1 MSKRSKVKPAAIPR
15 PGARRTVVKRRRG
28 WLVGTILLS
37 LLAASAWWVG
47 RLERGPTPPLLNTEG
62 HDPAVARLIASATR
76 DVESTPES
84 GAAWGR
90 LGAAFFAY
98 GFDAPACTA
107 LEQAGRLAPREPR
120 WPYRLA
126 LVQIEM
132 GASPDLIRSNL
143 QTAVEL
149 CRDQPDMP
157 RLRLAQFLL
166 EHGQADQARPHF
178 EQLLRLQPAHPSA
191 LLGLARVRLA
201 EGRAADSLELVTR
214 CASDPH
220 VARSAQALL
229 AQLQQRLGNPGAA
242 EAAGRQSAS
251 LPPDQPWPDPYLAEY
266 PDLRVGRRAMMEA
279 AQELIEARRFDE
291 ALKVLGTV
299 TNDYP
304 QAPEAYYGIGLLLNQ
319 RLRNKEAEAVLRENV
334 RLDPDSAHGHEQLA
348 LALMAQQRFA
358 DATGALQRAVQ
369 LMPTLG
375 RAHHQLGVACARLG
389 QPDEAIAHLREA
401 TRIDPKDVESHGLL
415 ADMLSVRGRYAE
427 AAETLAHAIQL
438 RPTWARARF
447 NLGYVCAQMGKPEEA
462 IPHLREAINQ
472 NPNDADSYVLLAEI
486 LNRRG
491 ETNEAARLLRQAQVI
506 GPADKRAQP

>member
-1 MSKRSKVKPAAIPR
+1 MSKRSKAKPTAIRR
-15 PGARRTVVKRRRG
+15 PGARRGVAKRRRG
-28 WLVGTILLS
+28 WLTGTILLS

-47 RLERGPTPPLLNTEG
+47 RLERGPKPPVVNTAG
-62 HDPAVARLIASATR
+62 QDPAVAKLIASVTR
-76 DVESTPES
+76 EVESSPES
-84 GAAWGR
+84 GAKWGR

-107 LEQAGRLAPREPR
+107 LEQAGRLAPDEPR
-120 WPYRLA
+120 WPYHLA
-126 LVQIEM
+126 LAQIEM

-143 QTAVEL
+143 QAAVEL
-149 CRDQPDMP
+149 SRDQPDMP

-178 EQLLRLQPAHPSA
+178 EQLLRLKPEHPPA

-201 EGRAADSLELVTR
+201 EGRADDSLDLVTR
-214 CASDPH
+214 CASDRH

-229 AQLQQRLGNPGAA
+229 AQLYQRLGNPGAA

-304 QAPEAYYGIGLLLNQ
+304 QAPEAYYGIGLVLNQ
-319 RLRNKEAEAVLRENV
+319 GRRSQEAEVVLRENV
-334 RLDPDSAHGHEQLA
+334 RLAPDSAHGHEQLA

-358 DATGALQRAVQ
+358 DATGVWHRAIQ

-389 QPDEAIAHLREA
+389 QTDEAIAHLREA
-401 TRIDPKDVESHGLL
+401 TRIDPKDVESHGLQ

-427 AAETLAHAIQL
+427 AAEALARTIQL
-438 RPTWARARF
+438 RPTWARAHF

-472 NPNDADSYVLLAEI
+472 NPNDPDSYELLAEI

-491 ETNEAARLLRQAQVI
+491 ETNEGARLLRQAQAI
-506 GPADKRAQP
+506 GPAGERARP